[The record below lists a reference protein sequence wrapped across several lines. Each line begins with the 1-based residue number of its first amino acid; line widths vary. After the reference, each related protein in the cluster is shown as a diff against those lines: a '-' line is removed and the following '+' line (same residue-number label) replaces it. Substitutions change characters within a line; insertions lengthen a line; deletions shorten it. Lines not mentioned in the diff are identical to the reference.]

1 MSRLIRVWLLLI
13 RLPCCCSDA
22 GSSTPANL
30 PVERGFTSSLGY
42 MGGAEDHYSQ
52 IGDYKEGGNG
62 TIQNAL
68 PRGFEGCD
76 SIWNRFRHPLHQNCY
91 FCQTC

>member
-1 MSRLIRVWLLLI
+1 MAVAD
-13 RLPCCCSDA
+13 PCCCCCLADA

-68 PRGFEGCD
+68 PRGFEACH
-76 SIWNRFRHPLHQNCY
+76 SIWNRFRHPSDLLFLSDLLMQ
-91 FCQTC
+91 